1 MPYNAYIF
9 FYVFFHTLQSF
20 IFVDLSIKMTHQNVH
35 CSNTRLVLQ
44 KKKKT
49 HELMVKLNHTITKIQ
64 FVAEVFFFYFIKF
77 IFNLYQPML
86 NMKFNF
92 KHFFLM

>member
-44 KKKKT
+44 KKKT

-64 FVAEVFFFYFIKF
+64 FVAEVFFVFFTLS
-77 IFNLYQPML
+77 NL
-86 NMKFNF
+86 
-92 KHFFLM
+92 FLTYIINLC

>member
-44 KKKKT
+44 KKKT

-64 FVAEVFFFYFIKF
+64 FVAEVFFLFFL
-77 IFNLYQPML
+77 LYQIY
-86 NMKFNF
+86 F
-92 KHFFLM
+92 

>member
-44 KKKKT
+44 KKKKKT

-64 FVAEVFFFYFIKF
+64 FVAEVFFVFFTLS
-77 IFNLYQPML
+77 NL
-86 NMKFNF
+86 
-92 KHFFLM
+92 FLTYIINLC